1 MKEQNADT
9 SWDKAVKI
17 YYYAQLIEG
26 YCANA
31 GGEAAFVDCIESI
44 MYDVKLLALD
54 LLDNL

>member
-31 GGEAAFVDCIESI
+31 GSEAAFVDCIESI

>member
-31 GGEAAFVDCIESI
+31 SGEAVFVDCIENI

-54 LLDNL
+54 LLDNV